1 MTRKFPSY
9 VYDYCAELFFLPPHD
24 NKKLHH
30 RYITYNQKLRGY
42 PRGFKKEDFSKFN
55 LKAWAKIPVSSN
67 EILDMSIYLSKNNEI
82 EDFTM
87 QYRFVSDKRRLTNE
101 TLKIAIPLKEGYAQ
115 SDIHTLNIRTD
126 YGHENIEGKIKHTNI
141 DVFDVFNN
149 KINANDDKSFIT
161 QNFEIS
167 NYESAIHYTFMQVE
181 KINPMIGP
189 QYWLSPFEINE
200 SRVYITYRLWQESKL
215 SIPLCILS
223 KNIYVRMLEQK
234 QNDKKQIVDHEFED
248 IVRNEIALCKKVE
261 NADPDNMILHQ
272 LSPSTDEYF
281 LPFQFFI
288 PEESFDMPRLNMM
301 KMDVSI

>member
-1 MTRKFPSY
+1 M
-9 VYDYCAELFFLPPHD
+9 
-24 NKKLHH
+24 
-30 RYITYNQKLRGY
+30 
-42 PRGFKKEDFSKFN
+42 
-55 LKAWAKIPVSSN
+55 
-67 EILDMSIYLSKNNEI
+67 
-82 EDFTM
+82 
-87 QYRFVSDKRRLTNE
+87 
-101 TLKIAIPLKEGYAQ
+101 
-115 SDIHTLNIRTD
+115 NIRTD

-189 QYWLSPFEINE
+189 QYWLSPFGINE

-234 QNDKKQIVDHEFED
+234 QNDKKQIVDHEFE
-248 IVRNEIALCKKVE
+248 
-261 NADPDNMILHQ
+261 
-272 LSPSTDEYF
+272 
-281 LPFQFFI
+281 
-288 PEESFDMPRLNMM
+288 
-301 KMDVSI
+301 